1 MWSVDRYTLTMV
13 EGDFGI
19 ALPVTV
25 KGITLDGTDT
35 LRFVFSSKDGVP
47 MLTKEY
53 TANPAELSF
62 SKAESAKFPV
72 GGYAYR
78 LDWFR
83 DGAFMCNIIPGGTLK
98 VVDKV

>member
-1 MWSVDRYTLTMV
+1 MWSVDKDTLTMV
-13 EGDFGI
+13 EGDYGI

-35 LRFVFSSKDGVP
+35 LRFVFSSKNGVP
-47 MLTKEY
+47 VLTKDY
-53 TANPAELSF
+53 TTNPAELSF
-62 SKAESAKFPV
+62 TRAESALFPV

-83 DGAFMCNIIPGGTLK
+83 DGAFMCNVIPKAQLK